1 MLSKRFLFI
10 NSPEAKRQGR
20 LLNRKSEFRKPTFMP
35 LPDNYGLN
43 DLLYTTHNRSPNLR
57 VRTLNYRTKLEMQS
71 ILLGMVITFVV
82 IIASATHTEAIDKTL
97 PFSPGE
103 RLTFQVKW
111 GFIPAG
117 EGILEVLPIET
128 VKGIKAYHFL
138 MTTKTNPFIDIFY
151 KVRDQIDS
159 YTDIGMTHS
168 ILYKY
173 RKQGKSEKDII
184 VNFDWEK
191 SKAQYTNFGK
201 ERKPIPIMPG
211 SFDPLS
217 VFYALRLHDLR
228 ENIEIHAPVTD
239 GKRCVIGRA
248 KIIQRETV
256 KVASGTYETFL
267 AEPELQHISGV
278 FEKSKHAKLQIWV
291 TADNYRMPVKIKSS
305 VYVGSFIAELVSVKQ
320 IGTRS
325 GSSKRQ

>member
-1 MLSKRFLFI
+1 
-10 NSPEAKRQGR
+10 
-20 LLNRKSEFRKPTFMP
+20 
-35 LPDNYGLN
+35 
-43 DLLYTTHNRSPNLR
+43 LR
-57 VRTLNYRTKLEMQS
+57 VRALNYRSKLGMQS
-71 ILLGMVITFVV
+71 IILGMVIAFVV
-82 IIASATHTEAIDKTL
+82 TIASATHTEAIDKA

-128 VKGIKAYHFL
+128 VNGKKAYHFL
-138 MTTKTNPFIDIFY
+138 MTTKTYPFIDLFY
-151 KVRDQIDS
+151 KVHDTIDS

-168 ILYKY
+168 ILYKN
-173 RKQGKSEKDII
+173 RTQGKSKRDVI

-191 SKAQYTNFGK
+191 GKAQYTNFGK
-201 ERKPIPIMPG
+201 KRKPIPIKPG

-217 VFYALRLHDLR
+217 VFYAFRFHDLR
-228 ENIEIHAPVTD
+228 ENTEIHAPVTD

-248 KIIQRETV
+248 KIIRRETV

-267 AEPELQHISGV
+267 AEPELRHIRGV

-291 TADNYRMPVKIKSS
+291 TADNYRMPVKIKSK
-305 VYVGSFIAELVSVKQ
+305 VYVGSFIAELISVEQ
-320 IGTRS
+320 IGPRS
-325 GSSKRQ
+325 ESSKR